1 MILLKKLNFRYLKS
15 VNKLFVLFIILFISC
30 SSNDSKNNTS
40 QCNKYDDLKEYL
52 HAISDSIHIESIKYV
67 VYITEKGC
75 PNCQSFFSDMASQHF
90 INKKNTL
97 LIINS
102 YGQGIDISCFLSDT
116 AKNIIF
122 DYTDDFRDLGFFQYS
137 GFIAL
142 NNNRIDTVIEINPTG
157 IQDKIDYIIKRIN

>member
-1 MILLKKLNFRYLKS
+1 MIILKKLNSRYLKS
-15 VNKLFVLFIILFISC
+15 ANKLFILFIILFINC
-30 SSNDSKNNTS
+30 SSNESKNNIS
-40 QCNKYDDLKEYL
+40 RCNKYDNLKEYL
-52 HAISDSIHIESIKYV
+52 YTISDSIHIESIKYV

-75 PNCQSFFSDMASQHF
+75 PSCQSIFSDIASNHF

-102 YGQGIDISCFLSDT
+102 YGQGTDISHFLSDT
-116 AKNIIF
+116 VKNVIF
-122 DYTDDFRDLGFFQYS
+122 EHTDNFKDLGFFQYS

-142 NNNRIDTVIEINPTG
+142 NTNHIDTIIEINSDG